1 MTRAPAAR
9 SSKDTDSAGVKVPPP
24 LIYMLGLLVGVGI
37 EQLVPTPNLPGPVAL
52 AAAGVGIAASLYL
65 DGGATRNF
73 LRAGTR
79 MEPWKPSSVLVT
91 TGPYR
96 FTRNP
101 MYVGMACLY
110 LGASLAFGY
119 LWSAALLPVV
129 LLVIDRAVI
138 AREERYL
145 TRRFGEPYLKYREQV
160 RRWL

>member
-1 MTRAPAAR
+1 MTDAPATPEAQA
-9 SSKDTDSAGVKVPPP
+9 KDSAGVKVPPP
-24 LIYMLGLLVGVGI
+24 FIYLAAMLAGVGI
-37 EQLVPTPNLPGPVAL
+37 EQFAPTPNLPDPVAL
-52 AAAGVGIAASLYL
+52 AAGVAGVAAAVFL
-65 DGGATRNF
+65 DGGAMRNF
-73 LRAGTR
+73 VRARTA
-79 MEPWKPSSVLVT
+79 MEPWKPSSALVT

-101 MYVGMACLY
+101 MYLGMASFY
-110 LGASLAFGY
+110 LGAALGFGL

-145 TRRFGEPYLKYREQV
+145 QRRFGDSYTDYRRRV